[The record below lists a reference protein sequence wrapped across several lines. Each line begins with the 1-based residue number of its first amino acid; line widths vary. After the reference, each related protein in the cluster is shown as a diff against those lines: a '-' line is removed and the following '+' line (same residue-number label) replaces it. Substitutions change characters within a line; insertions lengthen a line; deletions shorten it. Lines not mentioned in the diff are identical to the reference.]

1 MTTKNNKEII
11 VKELNK
17 LTMKWSIY
25 RKLDM
30 SGMYEEE
37 LRDFAT
43 SLLAKL
49 NKLDRKNIEDYI
61 KRNKWLFESTKWEI
75 ENAATK
81 DYKNEV
87 RKHTDLEWNKF
98 IDFILS
104 LIPEE
109 GEVIAGGEIKELK
122 VIDELN
128 KPVIFEIEFDK
139 LSYFREERLWEKL
152 DNKKKVKIQIIIR
165 EVKDGHK

>member
-1 MTTKNNKEII
+1 MTKQKTNKEII

-109 GEVIAGGEIKELK
+109 GEVIFEGMVNLIDLDDLFLAVFKEK
-122 VIDELN
+122 V
-128 KPVIFEIEFDK
+128 
-139 LSYFREERLWEKL
+139 EKYQGQQ
-152 DNKKKVKIQIIIR
+152 IQIIIR
-165 EVKDGHK
+165 EVKD